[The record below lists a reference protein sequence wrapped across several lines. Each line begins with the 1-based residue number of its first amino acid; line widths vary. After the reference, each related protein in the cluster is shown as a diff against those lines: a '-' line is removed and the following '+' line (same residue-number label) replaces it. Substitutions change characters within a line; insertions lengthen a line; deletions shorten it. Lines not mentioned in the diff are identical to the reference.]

1 MERHVIIVAG
11 GKGKRFQSEIPK
23 QFIKLLDECVVMHSI
38 RAFYDCIP
46 EINVVLALPEQ
57 YFELWQQLCDD
68 CNFSVPYTLSKGGET
83 RFQSVKN
90 ALEYVDGEG
99 LIAVHDGVR
108 PVVSSKLILN
118 AFSEAEKYGNA
129 IPAISVNDSVR
140 IFEYG
145 NYIIA
150 DRERLKLIQTP
161 QCFKSPI
168 LKKAY
173 QQEYIKS
180 FTDDASVVESSGEKI
195 HLFDGD
201 IDNIKITRNVDLMIA
216 KNLLNQ

>member
-46 EINVVLALPEQ
+46 EIKIILALPEP
-57 YFELWQQLCDD
+57 YFELWQQLCDECD
-68 CNFSVPYTLSKGGET
+68 FSVPHTLSRGGET

-90 ALEYVDGEG
+90 GLEYVDEEG

-108 PVVSSKLILN
+108 PVVSAKLILN
-118 AFSEAEKYGNA
+118 SFSEAEKFGNA
-129 IPAISVNDSVR
+129 IPGISVNDSVR
-140 IFEYG
+140 IFENGDYKVV
-145 NYIIA
+145 
-150 DRERLKLIQTP
+150 DREQLKLIQTP
-161 QCFKSPI
+161 QCFKSSI

-173 QQEYIKS
+173 QQEYNKS
-180 FTDDASVVESSGEKI
+180 FTDDASVVESFGEQI
-195 HLFDGD
+195 HLIEGD
-201 IDNIKITRNVDLMIA
+201 IDNIKITRDVDLMIA